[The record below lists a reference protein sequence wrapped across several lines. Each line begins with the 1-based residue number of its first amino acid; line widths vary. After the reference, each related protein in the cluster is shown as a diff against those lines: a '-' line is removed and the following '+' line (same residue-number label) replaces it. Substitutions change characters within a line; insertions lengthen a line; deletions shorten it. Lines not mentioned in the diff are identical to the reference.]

1 MAVKLNPEHIR
12 SLVALTNEG
21 PYFRLLSI
29 EVLDIGPGF
38 SRSRVALREKHRN
51 PFGMIHGGVYASLV
65 DTGAYLAVYCDLEED
80 AGLVTL
86 DLSVHNLAK
95 ARDGFLFVE
104 GKRIKAGRN
113 ICLAEATI
121 TDEGGK
127 LIAHGTSKQMVTPGL
142 QTMAQAA
149 AAMGR
154 PPLPPKFL
162 PGA

>member
-12 SLVALTNEG
+12 SLIALTNEG

-38 SRSRVALREKHRN
+38 SRSRVGLEEKHRN
-51 PFGMIHGGVYASLV
+51 PFGMIHGGVYSSLV
-65 DTGAYLAVYCDLEED
+65 DTGAYLAVYCDLGED

-121 TDEGGK
+121 TDEEGK